1 VFLNAVGRVGNASD
15 ILSSRTHPTKQG
27 ISNKRCG
34 DPLGMETAISVAV
47 ENLPPA
53 PAWVTETASR
63 ATEQALGEEC
73 AAADRRAAVAEP
85 VRRITELYII
95 AVLDGLRVGA
105 PPRSPELAAGLSE
118 IVCDAVRQKVPL
130 YYFLRALR
138 IAQTSVVGY
147 SAVSGSVTDYRRQT
161 VRSGPVSDLASA
173 YTESFSARIA
183 QVYVTEEDKR
193 TGGLSV
199 ARERLVKDVIAEC
212 PVDPAAAEW
221 VLGLNLAHHHL
232 AVVLQA
238 LPGTKVPGE
247 QFDRFAIELARALG
261 SHRPLIVPS
270 GPAGVWIWIS
280 WPQPPEDGFVTQV
293 CRTLSPPPEIRASMG
308 PVAAGV
314 TGFRRSHLGAQA
326 AARVAS
332 AGEWGS
338 SWFYDYADVAV
349 VSLLTSDPQ
358 QARWFVEET
367 LGALGQPGRRPA
379 ELRETLRVYLAF
391 GRSRVRTAERLHVAR
406 NTVAYRVDKAV
417 ALLGRQISRDE
428 LPVRLALEIARV
440 LPNGA

>member
-1 VFLNAVGRVGNASD
+1 
-15 ILSSRTHPTKQG
+15 
-27 ISNKRCG
+27 
-34 DPLGMETAISVAV
+34 M
-47 ENLPPA
+47 
-53 PAWVTETASR
+53 
-63 ATEQALGEEC
+63 
-73 AAADRRAAVAEP
+73 
-85 VRRITELYII
+85 
-95 AVLDGLRVGA
+95 
-105 PPRSPELAAGLSE
+105 
-118 IVCDAVRQKVPL
+118 
-130 YYFLRALR
+130 
-138 IAQTSVVGY
+138 
-147 SAVSGSVTDYRRQT
+147 
-161 VRSGPVSDLASA
+161 A
-173 YTESFSARIA
+173 YTEIFSARIA
-183 QVYVTEEDKR
+183 HVYVTEEDKR

-199 ARERLVKDVIAEC
+199 ARELLVNDVIAER
-212 PVDPAAAEW
+212 PVDPADAEW

-238 LPGTKVPGE
+238 LPGTEVSTE
-247 QFDRFAIELARALG
+247 QVDRFAIELARALG

-270 GPAGVWIWIS
+270 GPAGAWIWIS
-280 WPQPPEDGFVTQV
+280 WPRPPEDGFVTQV
-293 CRTLSPPPEIRASMG
+293 CKTLAPLPEIRASMG
-308 PVAAGV
+308 PVAAGL

-332 AGEWGS
+332 AEEWGS

-391 GRSRVRTAERLHVAR
+391 GRSRVRAAERLHVAR

-440 LPNGA
+440 LPDGS